1 MCRVW
6 IGIVGCARSVPP
18 HPPRA
23 TRRRRPP
30 CAARNSRPWNA
41 PPPSGN
47 SAHAAPQPPMDARR
61 CLHRRDSC
69 RHHARPRSGPTQVAS
84 TCHGQRH
91 VRPAHRRRRNPRIV
105 ALPAQ
110 PLGAERHTIEHDTMT
125 TSHPQPTRPSGRQ
138 IEITHAD
145 QSAWIVEVGGSL
157 RAYQVGDHDVLD
169 GYSADERCTAARG
182 QSLIPWPNRLRDGRY
197 RFADRDHQLPLTE
210 PDKRNAIHGLTR
222 WANWTPADHAVN
234 RVTMRHRLH
243 PQPGY
248 PFALDLEITYSLADD
263 GLHVHTTATN
273 IGTTPAPYGTGAHP
287 TSPPARQPSTPLDF
301 APPDGS
307 GFPPTIAVSRPE
319 QNPSPTRTMTSKRR
333 AWSGQSSST
342 PGTPTSSARATA
354 SPVSSCSPTR
364 APQRSGSTRPTRT

>member
-6 IGIVGCARSVPP
+6 IGIVGRARSDTP

-69 RHHARPRSGPTQVAS
+69 RHHARPRSGPTQAAS

-110 PLGAERHTIEHDTMT
+110 PLGAERHTIDHDTMT

-145 QSAWIVEVGGSL
+145 QRAWIVEVGGSL

-182 QSLIPWPNRLRDGRY
+182 QLTHPMAKSATRRS
-197 RFADRDHQLPLTE
+197 LPLRR
-210 PDKRNAIHGLTR
+210 PR
-222 WANWTPADHAVN
+222 
-234 RVTMRHRLH
+234 
-243 PQPGY
+243 
-248 PFALDLEITYSLADD
+248 
-263 GLHVHTTATN
+263 
-273 IGTTPAPYGTGAHP
+273 
-287 TSPPARQPSTPLDF
+287 PSTPAHRTRQAQRDPRTDTVGELDSSRSCSQPGDDATSA
-301 APPDGS
+301 APP
-307 GFPPTIAVSRPE
+307 
-319 QNPSPTRTMTSKRR
+319 TRLSLR
-333 AWSGQSSST
+333 A
-342 PGTPTSSARATA
+342 
-354 SPVSSCSPTR
+354 
-364 APQRSGSTRPTRT
+364 